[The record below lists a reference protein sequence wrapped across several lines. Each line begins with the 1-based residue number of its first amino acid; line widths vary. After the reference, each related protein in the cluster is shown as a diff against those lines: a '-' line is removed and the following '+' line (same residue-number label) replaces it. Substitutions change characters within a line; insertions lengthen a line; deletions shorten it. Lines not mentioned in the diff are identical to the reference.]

1 MAYKEIRKPEFDN
14 RIHEDIEHC
23 RGYIQKMTG
32 EEAELLTCEV
42 DYSECGDVLLF
53 PMCKYIIKSGD
64 CLVIGQVSRL
74 WGDDDIQSTRIYMS
88 DEMKRTLKDTL

>member
-23 RGYIQKMTG
+23 KGYIQKMTG

-64 CLVIGQVSRL
+64 HLVIGQVSRL
-74 WGDDDIQSTRIYMS
+74 WGYDDIQSTRIYMS